1 MSFSVAIDGPSG
13 AGKSTLAKLLA
24 KHYQF
29 CYLDTGAMYRAIT
42 LYLLRNEIELK
53 DEQKIKEAL
62 CEISLTIR
70 MIDAVQHIYLN
81 GEDVSQEIRQEHV
94 GNATAGVAAC
104 PAVRTFLVKQ
114 QQDFAKDHD
123 IIMDGRDIGTVVL
136 PHADIKFFLTADPE
150 VRAKRRYEELCL
162 KGENANYET
171 VLADVQARDAQDK
184 NRTVS
189 PLQKAQDAIE
199 VDTSKMTQEKVF
211 AFLCEQINQKR
222 GHS

>member
-24 KHYQF
+24 KHYRF